1 MLKMNRLVLA
11 CLAVALMPA
20 AAFAESK
27 AVSVGLVNAWYA
39 ALSPANELPEMQIEI
54 TRLLS
59 DSAII
64 ELKDLNT
71 IQTKAEFVE
80 SLEGWE
86 AAIKGGRVSHKIDA
100 ASTVNNVIATV
111 CYDFSGNALMTR
123 EVFDI
128 VDMRITRSVQETIAE
143 RCDDF

>member
-1 MLKMNRLVLA
+1 MNRLVLA
-11 CLAVALMPA
+11 CLALALVPA

-39 ALSPANELPEMQIEI
+39 ALSPANKLPEMQFEI

-59 DSAII
+59 DSATI

-100 ASTVNNVIATV
+100 ASTMNNVIATA
-111 CYDFSGNALMTR
+111 CYDFGGNAVMTR